1 MTSMKGNSIWFS
13 RLVQDLIIE
22 GYTIPELAEQWNV
35 NAVYLC
41 QLYKPIKI
49 NQIPNYKREAYYE
62 QEWDYGSTPTY
73 KWEDISK
80 EEKSFYYDNL
90 KANN

>member
-1 MTSMKGNSIWFS
+1 MTSIKRNSIWFS
-13 RLVQDLIIE
+13 SLIQDLIIE

-41 QLYKPIKI
+41 QLYKPIKV
-49 NQIPNYKREAYYE
+49 NQIPVMKELDKAF
-62 QEWDYGSTPTY
+62 D
-73 KWEDISK
+73 